1 MKQKQKWNEIQHFAQ
16 ARIEKYRYEAA
27 AEMKRF
33 SVMKSSLENY
43 VPTIFIQDSEQR
55 LGRISE

>member
-1 MKQKQKWNEIQHFAQ
+1 MKQKQKWNEIQHFTQ

-33 SVMKSSLENY
+33 SVMKSSCESL
-43 VPTIFIQDSEQR
+43 VSKIFIQDSEQR
-55 LGRISE
+55 LRRMCN